1 MPEPGVTLMFDWVQQ
16 DVMAQLAAATQV
28 IIASALGAVVGLER
42 ELANR
47 PAGFRTHTIM
57 AGTAALLV
65 VLADYLVFEVLTDA
79 GSGVVRADPIR
90 MVEAIVVGVSFLG
103 AGTIFRSREDSVI
116 GLTTGASLLLVAAI
130 GIAVGVGLLY
140 LAIAV
145 TMFGLLV
152 LRVLARF
159 ER

>member
-1 MPEPGVTLMFDWVQQ
+1 MFDWVQQ
-16 DVMAQLAAATQV
+16 DVMPQLAAATQV

-47 PAGFRTHTIM
+47 PAGFRTHAIM

-65 VLADYLVFEVLTDA
+65 LLADYLVFEVLTDA

-90 MVEAIVVGVSFLG
+90 IVEAIVVGVSFLG
-103 AGTIFRSREDSVI
+103 AGTIFRSREDSII
-116 GLTTGASLLLVAAI
+116 GLTTGASLLMVAAI

-145 TMFGLLV
+145 TVFGLLI
-152 LRVLARF
+152 LRVLAKF
-159 ER
+159 EH

>member
-1 MPEPGVTLMFDWVQQ
+1 MFDWVQQ
-16 DVMAQLAAATQV
+16 DVMSQLAAATQV
-28 IIASALGAVVGLER
+28 VIASALGAIVGLER

-65 VLADYLVFEVLTDA
+65 VLADYLVFEVLTDTGTA
-79 GSGVVRADPIR
+79 VVRADPVRI
-90 MVEAIVVGVSFLG
+90 VEAIVVGVSFLG
-103 AGTIFRSREDSVI
+103 AGTIFRSREDSII
-116 GLTTGASLLLVAAI
+116 GLTTGASLLMVAAI
-130 GIAVGVGLLY
+130 GIAVGIGLLY

-145 TMFGLLV
+145 TMLGLLV

-159 ER
+159 EH